1 VTVPPPRISVV
12 IPLYNSVRWVGE
24 MLDSVLAQTE
34 QDFEVVVADDASSD
48 GSAEVV
54 IGCDDPRVRYQ
65 RHEPNIGPA
74 ANWNHAVSEARG
86 RYVKLLCAD
95 DLLYPT
101 SLERGAAVLDDPA
114 NAGVALVTAVH
125 HVIDPPGRPIVE
137 RGFRK
142 DGRVKGADAI
152 RRMARSGT
160 NLVGEPS
167 AVLFRREAYLAAGP
181 FRQQARYVLD
191 LDMWMRLLL
200 EGDLYV
206 IGEPLSA
213 FRVSG
218 ESWSNLLMAYQTSDF
233 RDLLDYLAADPRYG
247 VSALDVRLGH
257 AGAWRN
263 TQLRK
268 LFYRLF
274 LRRRRAKGAVR
285 PAADAD

>member
-1 VTVPPPRISVV
+1 MTEPAPRISIV

-24 MLDSVLAQTE
+24 MLDSVFSQTVS
-34 QDFEVVVADDASSD
+34 DFEVVITDDASSD
-48 GSAEVV
+48 GSAEV
-54 IGCDDPRVRYQ
+54 IRSYQDPRIRYF
-65 RHEPNIGPA
+65 RHERNVGAVP
-74 ANWNHAVSEARG
+74 NWNRGVSEARG
-86 RYVKLLCAD
+86 RYVKVLCAD

-101 SLERGAAVLDDPA
+101 CLERGAAVLDNPA
-114 NAGVALVTAVH
+114 NAGISLVTAVH
-125 HVIDPPGRPIVE
+125 HVIDPPGRPLVE
-137 RGFRK
+137 RGFRSV
-142 DGRVKGADAI
+142 GRIAGIQAI

-167 AVLFRREAYLAAGP
+167 GVLFRRDDYLAVGP
-181 FRQQARYVLD
+181 FRDTARYVVD

-200 EGDLYV
+200 RGDLVV

-218 ESWSNLLMAYQTSDF
+218 ESWSNQLMAYQTSDF
-233 RDLLDYLAADPRYG
+233 RDLLDYLAADPSYG
-247 VSALDVRLGH
+247 LTRFDVLLGH

-274 LRRRRAKGAVR
+274 LRRHHVKGAMR
-285 PAADAD
+285 PTPDAD